1 MIGVIAKIDIDDNS
15 AIIVDKNKKQ
25 YPFSLED
32 GVGFDLYPNLGEEV
46 EFGLNNNEIYF
57 VTPIDK
63 RKNIQHTEVKEKT
76 AEEKT
81 KKKFNQQIKSNIPLD
96 KSIEDCLEN
105 YFEEVISVV
114 YKYEAEFEEGEQLDF
129 LMMKRFLNTAYNN
142 LKDMDSTFMDE
153 YVLELRSDLKVLERV
168 YQKFHKKNTTP
179 EIAYDSIFL
188 EQQGTYRNYKK
199 RIETNISELYALQSS
214 VKSLEYKIQD
224 INNEIKT
231 LNNEKVIESKVND
244 LKRYNRYHVD
254 SIHRSATIKD
264 ENRELKKALTQFEQ
278 QYHEEFILEYIQ
290 VAKKYDS
297 YLREQLDGYAYEF
310 DKKMWESA
318 ETSNA
323 IRGFFKR
330 ANIEEEYSS
339 KTFLKY
345 FIKSL
350 DSMKFS
356 QEHKR
361 LNALL
366 EYLESRAKIRILIV
380 SEDTVEAD
388 SVKHLVRSFDKE
400 YSVENNDKPRSTY
413 YRKDLAKLDIV
424 FADLSMKNPPIMEFV
439 DMIQKRFKQTKSKA
453 ILCVTSNA
461 FTKESLSLLRQKGVN
476 HLLSTN
482 LDDVHLQQH
491 VKEIIDSIND

>member
-1 MIGVIAKIDIDDNS
+1 MIGVIAKIDIDGNS

-25 YPFSLED
+25 YSFSLED
-32 GVGFDLYPNLGEEV
+32 GVGFDLYPNVGEEV
-46 EFGLNNNEIYF
+46 EFGLNNNEIFF
-57 VTPIDK
+57 VEPINK
-63 RKNIQHTEVKEKT
+63 KKEILHTKIEEKNTKEKI
-76 AEEKT
+76 T
-81 KKKFNQQIKSNIPLD
+81 KQIKIDIPLD

-153 YVLELRSDLKVLERV
+153 YVLELRSDLRVLESV

-179 EIAYDSIFL
+179 EIAYSSIFL
-188 EQQGTYRNYKK
+188 EQQKLYQSYKK

-224 INNEIKT
+224 INDEIKI
-231 LNNEKVIESKVND
+231 LSNSIVIDSKIQD
-244 LKRYNRYHVD
+244 LKRYKRYHVD
-254 SIHRSATIKD
+254 SIHRGANIKD
-264 ENRELKKALTQFEQ
+264 ENIRLKKAMSQFEEKFKKKFVLV
-278 QYHEEFILEYIQ
+278 YKEE
-290 VAKKYDS
+290 AKKYDS

-361 LNALL
+361 LNMLL

-380 SEDTVEAD
+380 SEDTAAAD
-388 SVKHLVRSFDKE
+388 NVKHLVRSFDKE

-439 DMIQKRFKQTKSKA
+439 DMIQKRFRQTKSKA

-461 FTKESLSLLRQKGVN
+461 FTKESLSSLRQKGVN